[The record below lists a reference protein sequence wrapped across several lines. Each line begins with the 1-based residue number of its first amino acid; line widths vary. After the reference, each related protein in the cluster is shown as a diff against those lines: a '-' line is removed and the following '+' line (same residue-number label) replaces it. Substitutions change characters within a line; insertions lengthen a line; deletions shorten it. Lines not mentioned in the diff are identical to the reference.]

1 MTLKF
6 GGTSVNLSK
15 VGFLVADPSE
25 LYRHLF
31 RRLLFGFG
39 ARKVHEAA
47 TVRDARLML
56 AKHHVDFLIC
66 AADLPGNGIEFTRSL
81 RLAADNPQRTI
92 PIIITMGTA
101 RRIVLKNKRHLPA
114 YGMTFEDSIAA
125 IDRAKRMGYALR
137 DPGLVPGTKA
147 MSLAFGRERGGASAA
162 LTVAAIARRMQP
174 ARIIEIVGHLK
185 TYAGRILAEA

>member
-101 RRIVLKNKRHLPA
+101 RRITVAMARDSGANFVLSKPISPLVLYDRL
-114 YGMTFEDSIAA
+114 TWIARQPRPFWESETYFGP
-125 IDRAKRMGYALR
+125 DRRFRALR
-137 DPGLVPGTKA
+137 HKGMPKRRAGD
-147 MSLAFGRERGGASAA
+147 EDEINIEDDHAA
-162 LTVAAIARRMQP
+162 
-174 ARIIEIVGHLK
+174 
-185 TYAGRILAEA
+185 